1 MKRFRAMCSARR
13 FGAGRRASAAT
24 LGTLLMLL
32 ATGAPPPSPADA
44 NEPLTV
50 FAAASLSE
58 AFRELGEEFQRREGL
73 AVRFNFA
80 GSQQLV
86 TQLEQG
92 AGADVFASAD
102 LRWMRAI
109 ETRGLAQGKAQPF
122 AGNVLVVLVP
132 NSNPARIHAPLDLAR
147 AGVRLV
153 LAAENVPAGAYS
165 REALRRL
172 AGEPG
177 YPPDFARRVLAN
189 VVSHEDN
196 VRGVVGKVQLGEA
209 DAGMCYRSDVSRV
222 VAKHVRTIE
231 IPGAANVRASYPIA
245 ILRDA
250 RHAEAARRFVALVM
264 SADGQLI
271 LARHGFLP
279 PESGAR

>member
-1 MKRFRAMCSARR
+1 
-13 FGAGRRASAAT
+13 
-24 LGTLLMLL
+24 
-32 ATGAPPPSPADA
+32 
-44 NEPLTV
+44 
-50 FAAASLSE
+50 
-58 AFRELGEEFQRREGL
+58 
-73 AVRFNFA
+73 
-80 GSQQLV
+80 
-86 TQLEQG
+86 
-92 AGADVFASAD
+92 
-102 LRWMRAI
+102 
-109 ETRGLAQGKAQPF
+109 
-122 AGNVLVVLVP
+122 
-132 NSNPARIHAPLDLAR
+132 
-147 AGVRLV
+147 
-153 LAAENVPAGAYS
+153 
-165 REALRRL
+165 LRRL

-209 DAGMCYRSDVSRV
+209 DAGMCYRSDVSRT
-222 VAKHVRTIE
+222 VARHVRTIA

-245 ILRDA
+245 VLRDA